1 MMKKIT
7 LFLMVVAL
15 LGSCSRESGNTMYVK
30 GTIKGLKKGTLY
42 LQKQMD
48 SLIVSVDSVFV
59 EGTDTFVL
67 QDEIESPEMYY
78 LTLGQGNKK
87 IAFFGERDTVTVS
100 SNLDKFAL
108 KAKISGSENQA
119 LLDKYYEMV
128 GKFNDQNL
136 DLIKEEFEARK
147 KGSQDSIAE
156 VGKKKQS
163 WTRRRYLYTTN
174 FAITNGSYEVA
185 PYIALTEL
193 TDANVSLL
201 DTINSSLSQ
210 EVKASKYGK
219 QLDRFI
225 KGIKDFEPLPIQSGA
240 AESEED
246 QNDSPQPDTDQPE

>member
-7 LFLMVVAL
+7 PFLMVVAL

-67 QDEIESPEMYY
+67 HDEIERPEMYY

-100 SNLDKFAL
+100 SNLDKFDL

-119 LLDKYYEMV
+119 LLD
-128 GKFNDQNL
+128 
-136 DLIKEEFEARK
+136 
-147 KGSQDSIAE
+147 
-156 VGKKKQS
+156 
-163 WTRRRYLYTTN
+163 
-174 FAITNGSYEVA
+174 
-185 PYIALTEL
+185 
-193 TDANVSLL
+193 
-201 DTINSSLSQ
+201 
-210 EVKASKYGK
+210 
-219 QLDRFI
+219 
-225 KGIKDFEPLPIQSGA
+225 
-240 AESEED
+240 
-246 QNDSPQPDTDQPE
+246 